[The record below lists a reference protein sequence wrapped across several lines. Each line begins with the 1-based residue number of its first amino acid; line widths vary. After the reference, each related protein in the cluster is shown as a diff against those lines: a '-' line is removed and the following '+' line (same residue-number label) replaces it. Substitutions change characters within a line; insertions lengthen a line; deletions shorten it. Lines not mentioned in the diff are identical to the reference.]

1 MSLLYP
7 SLLRGTN
14 QRDDELTLA
23 GKVVLGGKTYYRT
36 GLMLRDVAERGVT
49 KLAAK
54 STETNSNSKIRE
66 GNSDSSLTS
75 YLAY

>member
-1 MSLLYP
+1 
-7 SLLRGTN
+7 
-14 QRDDELTLA
+14 
-23 GKVVLGGKTYYRT
+23 
-36 GLMLRDVAERGVT
+36 MLRDVAERGVT

-54 STETNSNSKIRE
+54 STETSSNSKIRE